1 MKKKFKSTK
10 MKNVV
15 DIVDKDPLV
24 KDFALLEIHLESA
37 TELLFE
43 GV

>member
-15 DIVDKDPLV
+15 DKDPWV

-37 TELLFE
+37 TELLFD

>member
-1 MKKKFKSTK
+1 MNKKSLTTK

-15 DIVDKDPLV
+15 DKDPWV

-37 TELLFE
+37 TEVLFE

>member
-1 MKKKFKSTK
+1 

-15 DIVDKDPLV
+15 DKDPWV

-37 TELLFE
+37 TEVYLRGFRRI
-43 GV
+43 